1 VALLL
6 IVDDEFGLATL
17 LGEFLADEG
26 HLIRTAYNGK
36 QALEQATIERPDLI
50 LTDMMMPVM
59 DGAGL
64 IKALGANPDL
74 ANVPVIVMSSL
85 MEASIAERCTGYVAF
100 VRKPFNITELSKL
113 VSRYS
118 TESSDT

>member
-1 VALLL
+1 MALVL
-6 IVDDEFGLATL
+6 IVDDEFGLANL
-17 LGEFLADEG
+17 LGEILADDG

-36 QALEQATIERPDLI
+36 QALEQATTERPDLI

-59 DGAGL
+59 DGAAL

-100 VRKPFNITELSKL
+100 VRKPFNIPELSKL
-113 VSRYS
+113 VSRFS